1 MTDKPNCSTCLHHT
15 IQNGE
20 DHHCIKYRNG
30 SSYRWI
36 PNDEYETISVIG
48 CLSHPGAREWL
59 MKDVIA
65 YMEQFLVSNENTPFD
80 RYEWCDRAKSAM
92 AKEAISLIHGVK
104 E

>member
-1 MTDKPNCSTCLHHT
+1 MTDKPCCETCPHH
-15 IQNGE
+15 IIVGSVPDIDE
-20 DHHCIKYRNG
+20 CEVLDHTPTMSDKRFIKHM
-30 SSYRWI
+30 
-36 PNDEYETISVIG
+36 G

-92 AKEAISLIHGVK
+92 AKEAISLIRGVK